1 MKAKKFPAVKGYS
14 IKSVTKPSMKE
25 ALEQCFDSFSYRNAL
40 HVIEGENRVQK
51 ELEHELYAL
60 IFSYIGQPF
69 YRSLIKFKIVS
80 KTSSYGETDL
90 QFLPENLFTLI
101 LIYLYEVPEAE
112 LIPNCGADQNLEKY
126 DYKGHSFWFEKN
138 GSPRAVNINVDKCE
152 TAINRFSL

>member
-1 MKAKKFPAVKGYS
+1 MGKPFVNIKDLS
-14 IKSVTKPSMKE
+14 IKNVPKPPMEE
-25 ALEQCFDSFSYRNAL
+25 ALKKCFEDFSYRNAL

-60 IFSYIGQPF
+60 IFSYVGQPF

-80 KTSSYGETDL
+80 KTSFHGETDL

-112 LIPNCGADQNLEKY
+112 LMPNCGADQNLEKY

-138 GSPRAVNINVDKCE
+138 GAPRAVNINVDKCE